1 MQTTGK
7 VSTGGVGLVLHV
19 DASALY
25 NEILTY
31 FDIGRDKYIGMFL
44 NFTIRV

>member
-1 MQTTGK
+1 MQRTGK
-7 VSTGGVGLVLHV
+7 VSTGVVGLVSHF

-31 FDIGRDKYIGMFL
+31 FDTGRDEYIAIFL
-44 NFTIRV
+44 NYTH